1 MKVFTITVVCA
12 LLFFY
17 GYAQK
22 LNTGSGTLDHPG
34 VADSAKPEERVSN
47 YRVISEK
54 KDKQGRTI
62 RKVQFTKGNAL
73 VTQTLIL
80 PPSPGLGVKIPIDPD
95 TLNRDSMM
103 VYIDKTNYLVALI
116 YKRKRIRQYKAVFGP
131 DRLRDKMME
140 GDRSTPEGW
149 FKISAKKN
157 HRDWQRFILLNYPN
171 DTSYQRFRQRKAQG
185 LIPQSARIG
194 NSIGIHGTER
204 EQAEIVDMGVGW
216 TDGCI
221 ALKPEDIEDLYQFVW
236 PGTRVYVKR

>member
-62 RKVQFTKGNAL
+62 RKVQFTKWNAL

-103 VYIDKTNYLVALI
+103 V
-116 YKRKRIRQYKAVFGP
+116 
-131 DRLRDKMME
+131 
-140 GDRSTPEGW
+140 
-149 FKISAKKN
+149 
-157 HRDWQRFILLNYPN
+157 
-171 DTSYQRFRQRKAQG
+171 
-185 LIPQSARIG
+185 
-194 NSIGIHGTER
+194 
-204 EQAEIVDMGVGW
+204 
-216 TDGCI
+216 
-221 ALKPEDIEDLYQFVW
+221 
-236 PGTRVYVKR
+236 